1 MRDLKIFAK
10 TIEQEAIDQ
19 IELLL
24 EQPAFKDCKVR
35 IMPDTHAGAGCVIGF
50 TANLGDKVIANVVGV
65 DISCGMLT
73 VDLGKTAIDFQKLDN
88 IIREYIPSGRNVHE
102 GRVTKF
108 DRLQDLKCFRDLKDT
123 KRLVRSVGT
132 LGGGN
137 HFIEIDTDEEHNN
150 YLVIHTGSRNL
161 GKQVA
166 DYYQNLAYELM
177 QGKDQLLMEQA
188 KIIEECKSAG
198 RKTEIADK
206 LKTLRK
212 TFNLKDTDVP
222 KALCH
227 LQGEYRDQYLH
238 DMRICQEF
246 SVLNRSWIAKI
257 ILDHLHVEAGEEFE
271 TIHNYIDLETNIVRK
286 GAINADEGRKLLIP
300 INMRDGCILGV
311 GKGNADWNNS
321 APHGAGRL
329 MSRRKAK
336 ETYTLQEFKN
346 SMEGIFTTSVV
357 SDTIDE
363 APMVYK
369 NIDEIVECIEPTV
382 KILKIIK
389 PVYNFKASE

>member
-1 MRDLKIFAK
+1 MKDLKIFAK

-24 EQPAFKDCKVR
+24 AQPAFKDCKVR

-50 TANLGDKVIANVVGV
+50 TANLGDKVIANIVGV

-73 VDLGKTAIDFQKLDN
+73 VDIGKTDIDFNQLDST
-88 IIREYIPSGRNVHE
+88 IRERVPSGRNVHE
-102 GRVTKF
+102 GRVITF
-108 DRLQDLKCFRDLKDT
+108 DQLQELKCFRELKDT
-123 KRLVRSVGT
+123 KRMVRSIGT

-137 HFIEIDTDEEHNN
+137 HFIEVDKDAEGNK
-150 YLVIHTGSRNL
+150 YLIIHTGSRNL

-177 QGKDQLLMEQA
+177 QGKDQLLVEQA
-188 KIIEECKSAG
+188 KIIEECKLAG
-198 RKTEIADK
+198 RKGDIAPM
-206 LKTLRK
+206 LKTLRQ
-212 TFNLKDTDVP
+212 TFNLRDIDTP
-222 KALCH
+222 KALCY

-246 SVLNRSWIAKI
+246 SVLNRKWIAKI
-257 ILDHLHVEAGEEFE
+257 ILDTLHIEAGEEFE

-286 GAINADEGRKLLIP
+286 GAINADKGKKLLIP

-336 ETYTLQEFKN
+336 ETYTLQEFQQ

-357 SDTIDE
+357 KDTIDE

-369 NIDEIVECIEPTV
+369 DIDEIIECIEPTV
-382 KILKIIK
+382 EIIKIIK